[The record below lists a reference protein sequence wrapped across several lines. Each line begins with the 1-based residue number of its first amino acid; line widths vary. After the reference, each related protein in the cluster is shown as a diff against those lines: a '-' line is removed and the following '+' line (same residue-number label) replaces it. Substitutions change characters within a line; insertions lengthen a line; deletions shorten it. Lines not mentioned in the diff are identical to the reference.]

1 MRGLRK
7 LQVQVQVNEKRPDR
21 SGRLFIA
28 AALAGIVNGLFGGG
42 GGMVLLPLLGKEK
55 SLSGRAL
62 FANSVAI
69 ILPLCLVSVAA
80 SALRCTL
87 PLMQALPY
95 CIGGCVGG
103 IIGGKLFK
111 KLPPLWLKRIFALFL
126 LYAGIR
132 YLL

>member
-1 MRGLRK
+1 
-7 LQVQVQVNEKRPDR
+7 
-21 SGRLFIA
+21 
-28 AALAGIVNGLFGGG
+28 
-42 GGMVLLPLLGKEK
+42 MVLLPMLGKEK

-69 ILPLCLVSVAA
+69 ILPLCMVSVAA
-80 SALRCTL
+80 NALRGSL
-87 PLMQALPY
+87 PLVQALPY
-95 CIGGCVGG
+95 CIGGSIGG

-111 KLPPLWLKRIFALFL
+111 RLPPRWLKRAFALFL

>member
-1 MRGLRK
+1 M
-7 LQVQVQVNEKRPDR
+7 
-21 SGRLFIA
+21 A
-28 AALAGIVNGLFGGG
+28 AGLAGIVNGLFGGG

-55 SLSGRAL
+55 SLAGRAL

-69 ILPLCLVSVAA
+69 ILPICMVSVAA
-80 SALRCTL
+80 SALRGTL

-95 CIGGCVGG
+95 CLGGLIGGMV
-103 IIGGKLFK
+103 GGKLFK
-111 KLPPLWLKRIFALFL
+111 KLPPRWLKRTFALFL

>member
-1 MRGLRK
+1 M
-7 LQVQVQVNEKRPDR
+7 
-21 SGRLFIA
+21 A

-55 SLSGRAL
+55 SLAGRAL

-69 ILPLCLVSVAA
+69 ILPICMVSVAA
-80 SALRCTL
+80 SALRGTL
-87 PLMQALPY
+87 PLFEALPY
-95 CIGGCVGG
+95 CIGGSIGGIVGG
-103 IIGGKLFK
+103 RLFK
-111 KLPPLWLKRIFALFL
+111 KLPPRWLKRMFALFL